1 MITSLACFELHIQRR
16 KAITAMGGR
25 NEGYA
30 YLTAF
35 YDINAANAYFVE
47 EYMEGRITIL
57 A

>member
-1 MITSLACFELHIQRR
+1 
-16 KAITAMGGR
+16 MGGR